1 MDNCTCDLTKDEID
15 RIIVA
20 LGKFNADN
28 WDDELGS
35 IWEWKDVEDK
45 LKQDIENL
53 KELRLLMDKYELEVI
68 FVDSY

>member
-1 MDNCTCDLTKDEID
+1 MDNCICEITKDEID
-15 RIIVA
+15 RIIEA
-20 LGKFNADN
+20 LGEFNADN

-35 IWEWKDVEDK
+35 IWEWADVEDK

-53 KELRLLMDKYELEVI
+53 KELRQLMDKYELEVI